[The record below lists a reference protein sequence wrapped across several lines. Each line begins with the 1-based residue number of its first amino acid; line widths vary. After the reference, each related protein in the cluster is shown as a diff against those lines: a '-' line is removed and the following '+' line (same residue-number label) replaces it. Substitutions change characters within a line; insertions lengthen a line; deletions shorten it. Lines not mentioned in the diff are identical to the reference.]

1 MNSTDDFI
9 LGFLKERPLSETVNF
24 VWFITDIGITA
35 IFKGNEKY
43 EFYSSTVENEAK
55 NLNLDVS
62 KEEKEYRE
70 IEEKKLF
77 IFYS

>member
-9 LGFLKERPLSETVNF
+9 LGFLKESPLGETLNF

-35 IFKGNEKY
+35 IFKGKEKY
-43 EFYSSTVENEAK
+43 EFYSSIVVKEAEK
-55 NLNLDVS
+55 LNLDVS